1 MKNQFAIGLLV
12 AAGTAF
18 ATHAALA
25 KDYGEGT
32 MFSEIAQ
39 QQATPYISGATR
51 AQVKAELAE
60 AQRNGEIV
68 SGDGTMFAEVAKR
81 SEAPYAA
88 SVTREQVQA
97 ELRKALRDGSI
108 LSGDSVSLAALS
120 PAWPTTPP
128 SMLIGNA
135 LQAPRAN

>member
-12 AAGTAF
+12 AAGAAF
-18 ATHAALA
+18 AANAALA

-39 QQATPYISGATR
+39 QAATPYVSGATR
-51 AQVKAELAE
+51 AQVQAELAD
-60 AQRNGEIV
+60 AQRKGEIM
-68 SGDGTMFAEVAKR
+68 SGDGNMFAEVAKQ
-81 SEAPYAA
+81 SVVPYSA

-97 ELRKALRDGSI
+97 ELREALRDGSI
-108 LSGDSVSLAALS
+108 ISGDSGSLAALS
-120 PAWPTTPP
+120 PAWHTTPP

-135 LQAPRAN
+135 R